1 LRNSDPFVL
10 RELVVKLLGLGGGKR
25 GRYEDVEDTARGV
38 VMGISD
44 ADSFKKPA
52 AAYSNGILD
61 QTEHFFKDKIALMRK
76 DELDKLYDAYNASS
90 SFAVEKIATSIAPCI
105 EPYYNHLQ
113 KTIDDAKEAQEAL
126 ISALSCCYVKEFA
139 NEKGNCQRRVFENLM
154 DDQNDRLDRD
164 AQIQEEIDRR
174 LRELTV
180 E

>member
-1 LRNSDPFVL
+1 MWSD
-10 RELVVKLLGLGGGKR
+10 KDDTSCQIGGSGGGKR
-25 GRYEDVEDTARGV
+25 GRDEDVENTARGV

-44 ADSFKKPA
+44 ADSFKQPA

-90 SFAVEKIATSIAPCI
+90 SFAVEEIATSIAPCI

-113 KTIDDAKEAQEAL
+113 KTIDDANEAQEVL
-126 ISALSCCYVKEFA
+126 SSALSCCYVKEFA
-139 NEKGNCQRRVFENLM
+139 NEKGNCQHRVFENLM
-154 DDQNDRLDRD
+154 DDPNDRLDRD

-174 LRELTV
+174 LREMTV